1 MKNINL
7 TWIIAHEPA
16 YLFYRVA
23 SDFAKIVNEK
33 SKDIQIKINIITA
46 DEYNQLNSSG
56 DKVTKHNLWKL
67 LQNNKVQIA
76 QMQTTSLARQFN
88 KQMHVFDMPYL
99 FNDHDHAAEVL
110 EGKIGT
116 DLLNNFDK
124 KSKLKGLAYTYSGG
138 FRLMP
143 FAEKVTSLEELYN
156 KPIRSGMSEIAQE
169 TISSFGFKPVPTEVE
184 ELTSTVMNK
193 SALGGEHV
201 AQRLL
206 PDKCESWTKTIIDTE
221 HSLFLTSIVV
231 NIDWWNSLPSDLQLI
246 FIDSAREAARNE
258 RKLSLIEGEKSIKQ
272 LESIGVSYIK
282 LTDLEK
288 KQLKSKTEKVYTK
301 FNNLFDSNLIT
312 SIRKIK

>member
-23 SDFAKIVNEK
+23 ADFAKIVNEK
-33 SKDIQIKINIITA
+33 SKYVQIKINIITA
-46 DEYNQLNSSG
+46 DEYNQLNSSE

-88 KQMHVFDMPYL
+88 KQMHVFDLPYL

-116 DLLNNFDK
+116 DLLNKFDK

-143 FAEKVTSLEELYN
+143 LAEKVTSLEELCD
-156 KPIRSGMSEIAQE
+156 KPMRSGMSEIAQE
-169 TISSFGFKPVPTEVE
+169 TISCFGFKPVPTEVE
-184 ELTSTVMNK
+184 ELTSTVINK
-193 SALGGEHV
+193 SVLGGEHV

-231 NIDWWNSLPSDLQLI
+231 NIDWWNSLSDDLQLI

-258 RKLSLIEGEKSIKQ
+258 RKLSLFEGEKSIKQ

-288 KQLKSKTEKVYTK
+288 KQLKSKTEKVYEK
-301 FNNLFDSNLIT
+301 FSSLFDSTLIN
-312 SIRKIK
+312 SITKN